1 MIGAIPVLCLLFGV
15 LTTIVSQIQGQSCGK
30 LQESQLNNLKEYT
43 EPDEFP
49 WIGRVGYGDS
59 SNGST
64 NFYCLAVLIKPRH
77 AILPAHC
84 VLNRAEVDALFILF
98 GDWRANRNF
107 DEEDCLFDVC
117 APVPEAIDIEEL
129 VVHPKYM
136 GLRNPNA
143 IDNDIAVAKLV
154 RSVDFSDFVAPL
166 CLPTT
171 KHKDNHIAQKLK
183 MVGFLRRKN
192 NLPSFEQEEGFRTKV
207 DVHIASL
214 EFCASLQDQLNLT
227 QDHLCAMTRA
237 AFLNL
242 GSPLMGI
249 EVEDGKPRNFYLV
262 GLPSY
267 GGIIGSERNKALF
280 VFTRIFP
287 FRNWILKNIVD
298 KNETRK
304 IK

>member
-1 MIGAIPVLCLLFGV
+1 MFGGISVLYFIFAI
-15 LTTIVSQIQGQSCGK
+15 LTTLLSQIQGQSCGK
-30 LQESQLNNLKEYT
+30 LQESQLNNLKVIT
-43 EPDEFP
+43 DPDEFP
-49 WIGRVGYGDS
+49 WIGRVGYGES
-59 SNGST
+59 SNVST

-107 DEEDCLFDVC
+107 DEKDCLFDVC

-154 RSVDFSDFVAPL
+154 RSVDFSDFVSPL

-183 MVGFLRRKN
+183 MVGFIHWSKISPNLRPEEEFRSKVEVN
-192 NLPSFEQEEGFRTKV
+192 TISQEYC
-207 DVHIASL
+207 ISL
-214 EFCASLQDQLNLT
+214 EFPSTLNEN
-227 QDHLCAMTRA
+227 HLCATAPREIEK
-237 AFLNL
+237 FF
-242 GSPLMGI
+242 GSPLMGV
-249 EVEDGKPRNFYLV
+249 EVVNEKPHNFFLV
-262 GLPSY
+262 GLPTRR
-267 GGIIGSERNKALF
+267 IIPGSRQDTALF
-280 VFTRIFP
+280 VFTRVFP
-287 FRNWILKNIVD
+287 FQDWIIINSDLILS
-298 KNETRK
+298 
-304 IK
+304 